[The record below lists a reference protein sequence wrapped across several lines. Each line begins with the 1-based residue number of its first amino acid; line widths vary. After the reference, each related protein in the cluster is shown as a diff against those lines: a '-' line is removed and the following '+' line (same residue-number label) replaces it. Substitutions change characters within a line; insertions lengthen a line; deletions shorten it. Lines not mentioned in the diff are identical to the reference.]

1 MSYIEPLHGRE
12 KLASDGHAGYISF
25 LDDVLTEQIEE
36 EECISRYAR
45 THVLFNVRTREVA
58 PMNCKSWRCPKHRN
72 SWKHR
77 WTVIVSRE
85 TSINPVNK
93 LVTLTC
99 ASEASPEQL
108 TLARQNLF
116 RAIRKEFGSFEYFSV
131 LEFTSKTRLP
141 HLHLLGRGLFI
152 PQRELS
158 TLWGRATQASG
169 IKRSDIVWIEA
180 PHSQQSASVY
190 ALSYAVSGESK
201 GQDIPKSWKG
211 RKISYSRQFFT
222 VCSAKQHWYSYIQET
237 YGNSKATEWT
247 TLSRAIGE
255 YLTIADFRE

>member
-12 KLASDGHAGYISF
+12 KLAADGHAGYISF

-45 THVLFNVRTREVA
+45 THVLFNVHTREVV
-58 PMNCKSWRCPKHRN
+58 PMNCKSWRCPKHRS

-99 ASEASPEQL
+99 AERATPAQL
-108 TLARQNLF
+108 VLARQNLF
-116 RAIRKEFGSFEYFSV
+116 RAIRKEYGSFEYFSV

-141 HLHLLGRGLFI
+141 HLHILGRGLFI

-158 TLWGRATQASG
+158 YLWGKATASAG
-169 IKRSDIVWIEA
+169 FKRSEIVWIEA
-180 PHSQQSASVY
+180 PKSQQSASVY
-190 ALSYAVSGESK
+190 ALSYAISGETK
-201 GQDIPKSWKG
+201 NQDIPLDWHG
-211 RKISYSRQFFT
+211 RKISYSRGFFIECT
-222 VCSAKQHWYSYIQET
+222 ARQHWARYIQDT
-237 YGNSKATEWT
+237 YGTSSDGVWT
-247 TLSRAIGE
+247 TLSRQIGE